1 MYGSM
6 TPNEPLIQAI
16 GPEDLFTAAND
27 GSYISMKDYRAM
39 EVHIFTGDL
48 CAGTSVVTMEQAT
61 DIAATAEKALNFTKH
76 FMTGQRIR
84 IKNQTGTFQVAETVR
99 DPSTTDTAVI
109 RKISRDHLIVTFAG
123 GGTTW
128 VDGETLTGQTSG
140 ATATVVGTG
149 EYEDMLVEMPA
160 VVNTFTT
167 IAATFKHYMIPI
179 DSSMLD
185 KDNGF
190 DCCHV
195 KMAKGSLAD
204 TIACAVYLMKDPVH
218 RIYPQ
223 RSAIGNVK
231 IV

>member
-6 TPNEPLIQAI
+6 TPELLTVQAI

-27 GSYISMKDYRAM
+27 GSYVCMKDYRSM
-39 EVHIFTGDL
+39 EVHIYIGDI
-48 CAGTSVVTMEQAT
+48 AGGAAVVTMEQAT
-61 DIAATAEKALNFTKH
+61 DIAATAEKALAFTKH
-76 FMTGQRIR
+76 FMTGYQIR
-84 IKNQTGTFQVAETVR
+84 IKAQTGTFQVAEVVR
-99 DPSTTDTAVI
+99 DPTSTDTATV
-109 RKISRDHLIVTFAG
+109 RKISRDHLIVTFLT

-128 VDGETLTGQTSG
+128 VAGETITGVTST

-185 KDNGF
+185 FANGF

-195 KMAKGSLAD
+195 KIAKAAGSETQGTA
-204 TIACAVYLMKDPVH
+204 IYIMKDPVH

-223 RSAIGNVK
+223 RSALGAFK